1 MGFMDE
7 LRKLTQ
13 PYDDEDDFF
22 EGADLKYKPQQAAAA
37 AQPASREQALFESS
51 FIEGAQEKPV
61 QAQSQPRIQARP
73 AAAKPAKAAKAPF
86 AKAPAQNQF
95 QAAAAQGDGSL
106 FGNLGKPKQPAAP
119 KQGRVNFGGKES
131 QVILFSPKTFD
142 EAGEILEHIRTGR
155 SVVMTLEG
163 LPTDT
168 ARRLLDFISGIAY
181 ALSGKITPV
190 SAKTYFVTPQN
201 VDILGAQNDTAVTD
215 GQYL

>member
-22 EGADLKYKPQQAAAA
+22 EGAETNLRPQA
-37 AQPASREQALFESS
+37 AQPSAAQIQFENAFGDEPATKPEAAPKEPAPKPARE
-51 FIEGAQEKPV
+51 
-61 QAQSQPRIQARP
+61 P
-73 AAAKPAKAAKAPF
+73 AAASGGGF
-86 AKAPAQNQF
+86 
-95 QAAAAQGDGSL
+95 
-106 FGNLGKPKQPAAP
+106 LG
-119 KQGRVNFGGKES
+119 NFGFKKNAKPRRERLVDFDGREQ

-142 EAGEILEHIRTGR
+142 EAGELVSHLEQKR

-163 LPTDT
+163 VPTDS
-168 ARRLLDFISGIAY
+168 ARRLLDFLSGITY
-181 ALSGKITPV
+181 ALNGKITPI

-201 VDILGAQNDTAVTD
+201 VDVLGSQSEQPETD